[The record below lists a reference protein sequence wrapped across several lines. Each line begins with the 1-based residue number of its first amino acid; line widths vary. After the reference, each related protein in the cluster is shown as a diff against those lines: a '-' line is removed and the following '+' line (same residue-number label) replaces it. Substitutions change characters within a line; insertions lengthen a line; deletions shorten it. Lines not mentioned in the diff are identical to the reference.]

1 MPQQITSVLDRL
13 QAATRQ
19 LSLAQRVFTV
29 LLAVLVLVAVVAL
42 VQATSKPTMAPL
54 FTSLAPADASA
65 VVEQLD
71 ASGIPYELT
80 AGGATIMVPESQLY
94 DTRLA
99 VASAG
104 LPSDSGV
111 GYALL
116 DEMSMTSSEFQQQV
130 TYQRALEG
138 ELATTVAAMDGVETA
153 SVKLAL
159 PQETVFVS
167 EQQAPTASV
176 FVSTVPGSALG
187 TTNVQAIMNLVSAS
201 IEGMKPEDVAVI
213 DSTGVV
219 LSSVGA
225 DAATLV
231 QASETAAYEQR
242 VATGVQEMLDRVVGP
257 GNAVVSISAEL
268 DYDTRA
274 TTSETFTSDPDAL
287 PLSESSTVEEFTG
300 GAGTEAGVLGPDNIA
315 VPSGTEAGEYRNEST
330 VRNNAVNKVTEVT
343 EMAPGTV
350 RRQSVS
356 VVANQEAAA
365 AIDLADLEEM
375 VAAAAGIDQERGDV
389 LAVTRMA
396 FDSTAADEAAAALEE
411 AEVAQRAAENRS
423 FYMEAA
429 KWGGLALVVIISII
443 IAFVSSRRRRK
454 DQRIA
459 LSLEAVEEL
468 EARANAAIE
477 ARTQALIGQASAEA
491 SHDALALEAAP
502 VPDMDTV
509 TAVIREE
516 ISAFAEQQPAEV
528 AEVLRGWISTERR

>member
-42 VQATSKPTMAPL
+42 VQTTSKPTMAPL
-54 FTSLAPADASA
+54 FTNLAAADASA

-242 VATGVQEMLDRVVGP
+242 VANGVQQMLDRIVGP

-411 AEVAQRAAENRS
+411 AEVAQRAAESRS

>member
-19 LSLAQRVFTV
+19 LSLAQRVFSV

-42 VQATSKPTMAPL
+42 VQTTSKPTMAPL
-54 FTSLAPADASA
+54 FTNLAPADASA